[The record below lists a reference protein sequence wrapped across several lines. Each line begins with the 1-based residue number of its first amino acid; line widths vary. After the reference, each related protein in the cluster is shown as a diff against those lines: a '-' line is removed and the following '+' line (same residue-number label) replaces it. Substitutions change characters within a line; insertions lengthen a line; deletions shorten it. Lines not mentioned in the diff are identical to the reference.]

1 MYLAHH
7 EPESVNNIVDTVTAN
22 IRQALLQQAAHG
34 HQGLPPYNIAMR
46 LLVVS
51 LTVNARSVWVLSI
64 VQMLS
69 QAFRS
74 QLDRLCTRL

>member
-1 MYLAHH
+1 MSAMCPGKALKTEHLACMYLAHH
-7 EPESVNNIVDTVTAN
+7 EPESVNNIVDTVTTN

-46 LLVVS
+46 LLVLS

-64 VQMLS
+64 
-69 QAFRS
+69 A
-74 QLDRLCTRL
+74 